1 MQGDRIFTEK
11 DVETFGNLIN
21 DHNLLHSSLNWEEA
35 LSQNPSLGANKD
47 AGLIRLKEDGITTKP
62 IVHGMLV
69 SSLFSSIFGT
79 LVPGC
84 VYMNQSLDFRA
95 AVHVDDALIGR
106 LEIEKIRRW
115 RRGGVVV
122 ECDTQVLCQGNQVVK
137 GTANVWLPSGY
148 KMES

>member
-1 MQGDRIFTEK
+1 M
-11 DVETFGNLIN
+11 
-21 DHNLLHSSLNWEEA
+21 
-35 LSQNPSLGANKD
+35 SQNPSLGANKD
-47 AGLIRLKEDGITTKP
+47 AGLIRLKEDGITTTP

-95 AVHVDDALIGR
+95 AVHVDNALIGR

-115 RRGGVVV
+115 RRSGVVV
-122 ECDTQVLCQGNQVVK
+122 ECETQVLCEGNQVVK

-148 KMES
+148 KTET